1 MAIWTTLQHKSSTD
15 TNPQHYSCPPAD
27 DCWCIWQ
34 AKAQDKLAEYSHK
47 PALSDDVLSEITPIY
62 ENLSSENL
70 LQQFI
75 GGFTQNNNESPNAL
89 ILSFAPKRVFSGAKT
104 AKTASYLA
112 GSIFNEVYES
122 LLKMMHIMN
131 IIIGRNAV
139 ALCTEVD
146 DTRISIAD
154 ARSFEASKEG
164 RVERR
169 VMRSD
174 LEETFHEEAG
184 MTD

>member
-1 MAIWTTLQHKSSTD
+1 MVYRIQLTVEIS
-15 TNPQHYSCPPAD
+15 
-27 DCWCIWQ
+27 
-34 AKAQDKLAEYSHK
+34 AEYSHK
-47 PALSDDVLSEITPIY
+47 PALSDDVLSEITLIY

-70 LQQFI
+70 LQRCI

-89 ILSFAPKRVFSGAKT
+89 ILSFTPKRVFSGAKT
-104 AKTASYLA
+104 VKIASYLA
-112 GSIFNEVYES
+112 ENIFNEVYES
-122 LLKMMHIMN
+122 LLKVMHIMN
-131 IIIGRNAV
+131 IIIGPNAV

-154 ARSFEASKEG
+154 ARSFEASKEE

-174 LEETFHEEAG
+174 LEETLYEEEGPLYKAG
-184 MTD
+184 MEN